1 MFECGG
7 LTIRAPYGAVG
18 HGGLYHSQSPE
29 AYFAHT
35 PGLKV
40 VMPRSPAQA
49 KGLLLACIRDPNPC
63 LFFEPKALY
72 RAAVEEVP
80 VGDYETPL
88 GVAEVVRAGSDVTL
102 IGYGAQVHVLLAAA
116 DAAAATLGV
125 SCEVLDLRTV
135 HPWDVE
141 AVVASVAR
149 TGRAIV
155 SHEAPVTGGW
165 GAEVA
170 AVLQERCFLS
180 LEAPVGRVCGYDTPF
195 PLAWEKFYVPDARK
209 VLEAVKG
216 VMAY

>member
-1 MFECGG
+1 
-7 LTIRAPYGAVG
+7 
-18 HGGLYHSQSPE
+18 
-29 AYFAHT
+29 
-35 PGLKV
+35 
-40 VMPRSPAQA
+40 MPRSPAQA

-88 GVAEVVRAGSDVTL
+88 GMAEVVRAGSDVTL

-170 AVLQERCFLS
+170 ASAVRKARPAPSRRPSSSSPSARAHSPKIRSPWACSGSRPRPSSASVRARRRRSRPSSARPARIRASPQRCR
-180 LEAPVGRVCGYDTPF
+180 A
-195 PLAWEKFYVPDARK
+195 K
-209 VLEAVKG
+209 
-216 VMAY
+216 MA